1 MSLATNARELER
13 QGLLAL
19 NRKVV
24 NIVCLVGVIV
34 VINLAAQARAK
45 PIWQFQLLT
54 AAMCATTLCWFIA
67 RWLAHRAFLEQSVA
81 LVMFAALIFNSI
93 AVSMRKDTLAA
104 ALLADICMVILGCTF
119 VPSYLYSGAGF
130 SIISKGGLLICSYL
144 GLLPNAEGTP
154 FLGLVLNLSIIAT
167 AIPVTVFFTSR
178 RQKIHDVPF
187 RELEKTASEQ
197 EALLEAVTRVQPEID
212 DLMARLDETARTL
225 STQAQEQLNTTE
237 RVLRSMET
245 FQAVLLDTATAAHET
260 RGITERVQEDSGR
273 GWEKLEAV
281 GRDLHSFLETLEAVR
296 ASIGALSQRSQSTD
310 DVVAAIREV
319 DEQLNVLA
327 LNAAIEAARAGEA
340 GKGFAVVANELRS
353 MIRAT
358 SANADRGRALLEGI
372 RVEAGK
378 SLQSTEESS
387 GRLREHLEALSAAS
401 QLIQQL
407 VERFVSTTERISLL
421 ATSADLQQGQ
431 IKVVVSAMHDLN
443 ASVGQLT
450 QSAALLSDGVHR
462 IGQSQEELRS
472 MVTSYRNANA
482 RAARDRLAADVLRP
496 R

>member
-1 MSLATNARELER
+1 MER

-24 NIVCLVGVIV
+24 DLDCLVGVLVIV
-34 VINLAAQARAK
+34 NLAAQARVK
-45 PIWQFQLLT
+45 PIWQFQFLT

-67 RWLAHRAFLEQSVA
+67 RWLANRALLEQSVA
-81 LVMFAALIFNSI
+81 LVMFSALIFDSI
-93 AVSMRKDTLAA
+93 AVCVRTDTLGA
-104 ALLADICMVILGCTF
+104 ALLADVCMVIFGCTF
-119 VPSYLYSGAGF
+119 VPSYLYFGAGF
-130 SIISKGGLLICSYL
+130 SIVSKGGLLICSYL
-144 GLLPNAEGTP
+144 GLLPTAEGTP

-178 RQKIHDVPF
+178 RQKIQDVPF

-197 EALLEAVTRVQPEID
+197 EALLEAVTRIQPEID
-212 DLMARLDETARTL
+212 GLMERLDRTARAL
-225 STQAQEQLNTTE
+225 STQAQEQLITSE
-237 RVLRSMET
+237 RVLLSMEA
-245 FQAVLLDTATAAHET
+245 FQAVLVDTATAAHET

-296 ASIGALSQRSQSTD
+296 ASIGALSERSQSTD
-310 DVVAAIREV
+310 DVVAAIREI

-340 GKGFAVVANELRS
+340 GKGFAVVAHELRS

-372 RVEAGK
+372 RIEAGK
-378 SLQSTEESS
+378 SLQSTEQSS
-387 GRLREHLEALSAAS
+387 GRLREHLDALSAAS

-421 ATSADLQQGQ
+421 ATSADIQQGQ
-431 IKVVVSAMHDLN
+431 IKDVVRAMHDLN
-443 ASVGQLT
+443 ASVSQLT
-450 QSAALLSDGVHR
+450 QSAAMLSDGVHR

-472 MVTSYRNANA
+472 LVRSYRSASA
-482 RAARDRLAADVLRP
+482 LAGSTTRAP
-496 R
+496 T